1 MCRHGVMTEAERHG
15 GGMNRMMGRV
25 VFVVGRELQDGAP
38 IGLRRLPHHNKEVG
52 MLPHHSFRMA
62 LVVSIAHGFS
72 FTSSFTKRRSSIL
85 CDVVGM
91 RRGDYYPNPSIGGGG
106 GDHGLSS
113 TNDGIN
119 EEKMHGLS
127 RKTSSS
133 RSSHIVSIRSSNI
146 AGMVGDSEEDI
157 IVDFGLTSCFVAV
170 TGESGT
176 GKSLLISKAIDLI
189 SGGKAVPSLLSPSS
203 SEGNGEDPST
213 SVSLVANLYEPHLS
227 AVSTS
232 LRRYGIDPTII
243 LRNDNNSEET
253 FGELRL
259 ERILSSSGDTK
270 GRLKSVCR
278 INGRH
283 CSLQTIRDIV
293 GPLFARVDVGVASAA
308 LGRPSARLT
317 ILDTGVPNSLRRS
330 CIRRREAYVEARKLR
345 EKMEHNLK
353 SRILPAAL
361 RDGTNGNDGF
371 DEKQLKQLR
380 YWVDELD
387 SFESRMS
394 TFHRALSTQDNELL
408 SDETNRNS
416 DIFRTL
422 QKLSKSSWS
431 GMQRGVNSD
440 DESLFT
446 SLINF
451 REEIKAA
458 ETRIVSAN
466 LAYESLAS
474 LTAPTSALVAL
485 ENTRK
490 LLFSISSINSGPL
503 FESIERTHE
512 LLNVVEA
519 ALDNCARSIDGELV
533 STLEKMAFTEI
544 SLETLDGIIADWNAL
559 ARKHGIS
566 PYSLPNCHLSMRE
579 ELYGN
584 VDAMKL
590 LPETKEAEQRA
601 QTDYSDACRELSD
614 ARKQVAT
621 KLSQSVSNLLPSLG
635 LEGST
640 LHVQLNTRFGGFDD
654 PYSGT
659 ETVGVD
665 IVEFQMIHK
674 KSSNGNV
681 NGGSIEQ
688 VGSSGEKSRVLLA
701 IETALPGSIG
711 STCNSISS
719 SVDCHL
725 ETQDTTRNLPIAIIY
740 DEIDAHV
747 GGRAAVTMAKLLADQ
762 SRTSM
767 QFSDAKSEFARRGS
781 QIIAITHSASLAAIA
796 DRHIVVERCVRSD
809 ESRALPIRTY
819 AVDGSSRRK
828 EIARMAAGDLASDEA
843 ETFAEALIRDAMLQ
857 REIS

>member
-1 MCRHGVMTEAERHG
+1 MLGDA
-15 GGMNRMMGRV
+15 
-25 VFVVGRELQDGAP
+25 A
-38 IGLRRLPHHNKEVG
+38 GL
-52 MLPHHSFRMA
+52 
-62 LVVSIAHGFS
+62 
-72 FTSSFTKRRSSIL
+72 
-85 CDVVGM
+85 
-91 RRGDYYPNPSIGGGG
+91 RRGDYYPNLGG
-106 GDHGLSS
+106 GDHDLPM
-113 TNDGIN
+113 NDGVN
-119 EEKMHGLS
+119 EEKTHGLS

-133 RSSHIVSIRSSNI
+133 RSSHILSIRSSNI
-146 AGMVGDSEEDI
+146 AGMVGIGDESEDI

-189 SGGKAVPSLLSPSS
+189 SGGKAVPSLLSPSAT
-203 SEGNGEDPST
+203 EGNGEGPTT
-213 SVSLVANLYEPHLS
+213 SVALVANLYEPHLT

-232 LRRYGIDPTII
+232 LRRHGIDPTII
-243 LRNDNNSEET
+243 LRNDEISEET

-259 ERILSSSGDTK
+259 ERILSSSGETK

-317 ILDTGVPNSLRRS
+317 MLDTGVPDSLKRS
-330 CIRRREAYVEARKLR
+330 CIRRREAYVGARKIR
-345 EKMEHNLK
+345 EKMEHDLK

-361 RDGTNGNDGF
+361 RSNGNDGF
-371 DEKQLKQLR
+371 DEEQLKQLR

-394 TFHRALSTQDNELL
+394 TFQRALSTQDNELL
-408 SDETNRNS
+408 SDETNGNS
-416 DIFRTL
+416 DIVRTL
-422 QKLSKSSWS
+422 KKLRQSSWS
-431 GMQRGVNSD
+431 GMQRG

-446 SLINF
+446 SLIDF
-451 REEIKAA
+451 RQEIKAA
-458 ETRIVSAN
+458 EARMVSAN
-466 LAYESLAS
+466 LAYETLAS
-474 LTAPTSALVAL
+474 LTAPNSALVAL

-490 LLFSISSINSGPL
+490 LLFSITSDTSGPL
-503 FESIERTHE
+503 FESLERTHE

-519 ALDNCARSIDGELV
+519 SLDICARSIDGKLV

-544 SLETLDGIIADWNAL
+544 SLETLDGTIADWNAL

-566 PYSLPNCHLSMRE
+566 PYLLPNCHLSMRE
-579 ELYGN
+579 ELDGN
-584 VDAMKL
+584 VEVMKL
-590 LPETKEAEQRA
+590 LPETREAERKA
-601 QTDYSDACRELSD
+601 RTDYSDACRELSD
-614 ARKQVAT
+614 ARKEVAT
-621 KLSQSVSNLLPSLG
+621 KLSQTVSNLLPSLG

-659 ETVGVD
+659 ESLGVD
-665 IVEFQMIHK
+665 IVEFQLMHK
-674 KSSNGNV
+674 KSANGDV
-681 NGGSIEQ
+681 NGGAIEQ

-725 ETQDTTRNLPIAIIY
+725 ETQDTTRTSPIAIIY

-747 GGRAAVTMAKLLADQ
+747 GGRAAVTIAKLLADQ

-767 QFSDAKSEFARRGS
+767 QCSDDESEFARRGS

-809 ESRALPIRTY
+809 ESMPLPIRTY
-819 AVDGSSRRK
+819 TVDGSSRRK
-828 EIARMAAGDLASDEA
+828 EIARMASGDLASDEA

-857 REIS
+857 REMS

>member
-1 MCRHGVMTEAERHG
+1 
-15 GGMNRMMGRV
+15 
-25 VFVVGRELQDGAP
+25 
-38 IGLRRLPHHNKEVG
+38 
-52 MLPHHSFRMA
+52 MA
-62 LVVSIAHGFS
+62 LVVSIAHGFTFTFS
-72 FTSSFTKRRSSIL
+72 FSKRRSS
-85 CDVVGM
+85 
-91 RRGDYYPNPSIGGGG
+91 DYYPNPLIGVGG
-106 GDHGLSS
+106 GDHDCLPM
-113 TNDGIN
+113 NDGVS
-119 EEKMHGLS
+119 EEKTHDWSS
-127 RKTSSS
+127 RQASSS

-146 AGMVGDSEEDI
+146 AGMVGDDECSDI
-157 IVDFGLTSCFVAV
+157 VVDFGLTSCFVAV

-189 SGGKAVPSLLSPSS
+189 SGGKAIPSLLSPSS
-203 SEGNGEDPST
+203 TESNGEGPTT
-213 SVSLVANLYEPHLS
+213 SISLVAHLYEPHLS

-243 LRNDNNSEET
+243 LRNDEISDET
-253 FGELRL
+253 YGELQL
-259 ERILSSSGDTK
+259 ERILSSQSGETK
-270 GRLKSVCR
+270 GRLKSLCR

-317 ILDTGVPNSLRRS
+317 MLDIGVPNSLRRS
-330 CIRRREAYVEARKLR
+330 CIQRREAYVDARKLR
-345 EKMEHNLK
+345 EKIEHDLK

-361 RDGTNGNDGF
+361 RNGSDGSDGF
-371 DEKQLKQLR
+371 DEEQLKQLR

-394 TFHRALSTQDNELL
+394 TFQRALLTQDNELL
-408 SDETNRNS
+408 SDETNGNN
-416 DIFRTL
+416 DIVRTL
-422 QKLSKSSWS
+422 HKLRKSSWS
-431 GMQRGVNSD
+431 GMQRGGNSD

-446 SLINF
+446 SLIDF

-458 ETRIVSAN
+458 ESRMVSAN

-474 LTAPTSALVAL
+474 LTAPNSALVAL

-490 LLFSISSINSGPL
+490 LLFSISSDTSGPL
-503 FESIERTHE
+503 FESLERTHE

-519 ALDNCARSIDGELV
+519 SLDNCARSIDGELV

-579 ELYGN
+579 ELDGN
-584 VDAMKL
+584 VEAMKL
-590 LPETKEAEQRA
+590 LPERKEAERKA
-601 QTDYSDACRELSD
+601 RSDYSNACRELSD
-614 ARKQVAT
+614 ARKEVAT

-665 IVEFQMIHK
+665 IVEFQLMHK
-674 KSSNGNV
+674 KSSNGDI

-711 STCNSISS
+711 STCNTMSS
-719 SVDCHL
+719 SMDFHL
-725 ETQDTTRNLPIAIIY
+725 ERQDTTRTLPIAIIY

-762 SRTSM
+762 SRASM
-767 QFSDAKSEFARRGS
+767 QCSDDESEFSRRGS

-819 AVDGSSRRK
+819 TVDGSSRRK
-828 EIARMAAGDLASDEA
+828 EIARMASGDLASDEA

-857 REIS
+857 REMS

>member
-1 MCRHGVMTEAERHG
+1 MLGDVA
-15 GGMNRMMGRV
+15 
-25 VFVVGRELQDGAP
+25 
-38 IGLRRLPHHNKEVG
+38 GL
-52 MLPHHSFRMA
+52 
-62 LVVSIAHGFS
+62 
-72 FTSSFTKRRSSIL
+72 
-85 CDVVGM
+85 
-91 RRGDYYPNPSIGGGG
+91 RRGDYYPNLGG
-106 GDHGLSS
+106 GDHDLPM
-113 TNDGIN
+113 NDGVN
-119 EEKMHGLS
+119 EEKTHGLS

-133 RSSHIVSIRSSNI
+133 RSSHILSIRSSNI
-146 AGMVGDSEEDI
+146 AGMVGIGDESEDI

-189 SGGKAVPSLLSPSS
+189 SGGKAVTSLLSPSTT
-203 SEGNGEDPST
+203 EGNGEGPTT
-213 SVSLVANLYEPHLS
+213 SVALVANLYEPHLT

-232 LRRYGIDPTII
+232 LRRHGIDPTII
-243 LRNDNNSEET
+243 LRNNEISEET

-259 ERILSSSGDTK
+259 ERILGSSGETK

-317 ILDTGVPNSLRRS
+317 MLDTGVPTSLKRS
-330 CIRRREAYVEARKLR
+330 CIRRREAYVEARKIR
-345 EKMEHNLK
+345 EKMEHDLK

-361 RDGTNGNDGF
+361 RSNGNDGF
-371 DEKQLKQLR
+371 DEEQLKQLR

-394 TFHRALSTQDNELL
+394 TFQRALSTQDNELL
-408 SDETNRNS
+408 SDETNGNS
-416 DIFRTL
+416 DIVRTL
-422 QKLSKSSWS
+422 KKLRQSSWS
-431 GMQRGVNSD
+431 GMQLNSD

-446 SLINF
+446 SLIDF

-458 ETRIVSAN
+458 ETRMVSAN
-466 LAYESLAS
+466 LAYETLAS
-474 LTAPTSALVAL
+474 LTAPNSALVAL

-490 LLFSISSINSGPL
+490 LMFSITSDTSGPL
-503 FESIERTHE
+503 FESLERTHE
-512 LLNVVEA
+512 LINVVEA
-519 ALDNCARSIDGELV
+519 SLDNCARSIDGELV

-544 SLETLDGIIADWNAL
+544 SLETLDGTIADWNAL

-566 PYSLPNCHLSMRE
+566 PYFLPNCHLSMRE
-579 ELYGN
+579 ELDGN
-584 VDAMKL
+584 VEVMKL
-590 LPETKEAEQRA
+590 LPETREAERKA
-601 QTDYSDACRELSD
+601 RMDYSDACRELSD
-614 ARKQVAT
+614 ARKEVAT
-621 KLSQSVSNLLPSLG
+621 KLSQTVSNLLPSLG

-659 ETVGVD
+659 ESIGVD
-665 IVEFQMIHK
+665 IVEFQLMHK
-674 KSSNGNV
+674 KSANGDV
-681 NGGSIEQ
+681 NGGAIEQ

-725 ETQDTTRNLPIAIIY
+725 ETQDMTRTSPIAIIY

-747 GGRAAVTMAKLLADQ
+747 GGRAAVTIAKLLADQ

-767 QFSDAKSEFARRGS
+767 QCSDDESEFARRGI

-809 ESRALPIRTY
+809 ESISLPIRTY
-819 AVDGSSRRK
+819 TVDGSSRRK
-828 EIARMAAGDLASDEA
+828 EIARMASGDLASDEA

-857 REIS
+857 REMS